1 MSERKPLKFL
11 RGVAVGLMALTVL
24 FTILGGAGTS
34 CVALAA
40 EKFGSMAVLAPYKL
54 LYLLLVV
61 MSLAAGVWGILV
73 TISLVRGGTRAYRN
87 ALLMLLAGA
96 VTAGIQM
103 GVSQAV
109 RGASAPVNVRFY
121 LTAFTLV
128 VFLLLGL
135 PAIRQRLDFSQPFK
149 GGKAASGGA
158 ALIVCAVVTL
168 TTYQWAA
175 PTHPAA
181 WIDVLRGPLMVGGWA
196 MLLSGAGLLVKAA
209 LPTRERVHAAL
220 ANTPV

>member
-1 MSERKPLKFL
+1 MSELKPLKFL
-11 RGVAVGLMALTVL
+11 RGIAVGLMALTVL
-24 FTILGGAGTS
+24 FTLLGGAGTS

-40 EKFGSMAVLAPYKL
+40 EKFGSMAVLAPYKP

-61 MSLAAGVWGILV
+61 LSLAAGVWGGLITL
-73 TISLVRGGTRAYRN
+73 SLVRGGRHAYRN

-135 PAIRQRLDFSQPFK
+135 PAIRKRLDFSQPFK

-158 ALIVCAVVTL
+158 ALIVCGIVTL
-168 TTYQWAA
+168 TTYSWAG

-181 WIDVLRGPLMVGGWA
+181 WIDVLRSPLMVGGGA
-196 MLLSGAGLLVKAA
+196 MLLFGAGLLVKAA
-209 LPTRERVHAAL
+209 LPVAEPAPAAV
-220 ANTPV
+220 AEIAA

>member
-1 MSERKPLKFL
+1 MSELKPLKFL
-11 RGVAVGLMALTVL
+11 RGIAVGLMALTVL
-24 FTILGGAGTS
+24 FTLLGGAGTS

-40 EKFGSMAVLAPYKL
+40 EKFGSMAVLVPYKP

-61 MSLAAGVWGILV
+61 LSLAAGVWGILV
-73 TISLVRGGTRAYRN
+73 TLSLVRGGRHAYRN

-128 VFLLLGL
+128 VFLVLGL
-135 PAIRQRLDFSQPFK
+135 PAIRKRLDFSQPFK

-158 ALIVCAVVTL
+158 ALIVCGIVTL
-168 TTYQWAA
+168 TTYIWAG

-181 WIDVLRGPLMVGGWA
+181 WIDVLRGPLMVGGGA
-196 MLLSGAGLLVKAA
+196 LLLCGAGLLLKAA
-209 LPTRERVHAAL
+209 LPVAEPAPAVVAEVTA
-220 ANTPV
+220 